1 MRIVFVGAED
11 AAVRTAEALIDK
23 GHEII
28 IIDSD
33 ADKIDRLSD
42 RMDCSFLHGDGSSPA
57 ILREVSPDQ
66 SDVLIAVS
74 NSDTTNLIASLV
86 GRSLGFKRVITSI
99 QDPEYEEICREL
111 DLEDTIMPSRTTSSY
126 LADMVEGI
134 NTLELYR
141 VLKDTARFFVF
152 IAGKDDAG
160 DVANLEL
167 PDGARVICYYR
178 KSRFHLVGEKS
189 RIREDDEVIVL
200 TDDGTLKDLEERW
213 QPKKRSRVP

>member
-1 MRIVFVGAED
+1 
-11 AAVRTAEALIDK
+11 
-23 GHEII
+23 
-28 IIDSD
+28 
-33 ADKIDRLSD
+33 
-42 RMDCSFLHGDGSSPA
+42 
-57 ILREVSPDQ
+57 
-66 SDVLIAVS
+66 
-74 NSDTTNLIASLV
+74 
-86 GRSLGFKRVITSI
+86 RVITSI

-152 IAGKDDAG
+152 IAGQDDAG
-160 DVANLEL
+160 DVANLDL
-167 PDGARVICYYR
+167 PDGARAVCYYR
-178 KSRFHLVGEKS
+178 EDRFHLVGEKS
-189 RIREDDEVIVL
+189 RIRKDDEVIVL